1 MIALL
6 LILVPLL
13 SGIAAFFL
21 KKENSAKSWALF
33 SSIVTLAVSLLG
45 LTILNKADLLQF
57 KCDWLPGLGSSFSIR
72 LDGMGQLLCLLTA
85 ISFPLIFI
93 TTWRRSYKNAHNFFA
108 LMLLSQAGL
117 MGVFLPWMHCC
128 FISSGSWH

>member
-1 MIALL
+1 MIAL

-21 KKENSAKSWALF
+21 KKENSAKSLALF

-45 LTILNKADLLQF
+45 LTVLNKADLLQF
-57 KCDWLPGLGSSFSIR
+57 KSDWLPGLGSSFSIR

-93 TTWRRSYKNAHNFFA
+93 ATWRRSYKNAHN
-108 LMLLSQAGL
+108 
-117 MGVFLPWMHCC
+117 
-128 FISSGSWH
+128 